1 MNAASNHSP
10 LSELLRKTQ
19 FSREEIVALLGLRE
33 KDDVEALRKAAE
45 ALCFACVGNKVHFR
59 GLVEFSNIC
68 VCDCHYCGI
77 RKSNAGITRFFLTLD
92 EVMQAAHWCA
102 AQGYGSLVL
111 QSGERRDEP
120 FIRFVEEAVRR
131 IRAETR
137 TASQP
142 EGLGI
147 TLCVGEQ
154 TKETYARF
162 RAAGAHRYLLR
173 IESTSPTLFQQLHP
187 EGQRLEDRIQSL
199 QWLREVGFQVGT
211 GVMIGIPGQ
220 ILDDLANDIL
230 FFKTLDVDMIG
241 MGPYIVHKQ
250 TPMAEHEAAMAA
262 RRQDVYQ
269 LALNMIAVTRLVLR
283 NVNIAATTA
292 LQAMKATG
300 REEGLTYGANV
311 IMPQLT
317 PTEFRKDYQLYEGK
331 PCLDENRDQCR
342 MCLEKRITGAGR
354 VIGFNEWGDSQHAK
368 LRMNGHSDPVLPG

>member
-1 MNAASNHSP
+1 MKP
-10 LSELLRKTQ
+10 LIELVRQLE
-19 FSREEIVALLGLRE
+19 FSREEIAFLLGRRE
-33 KDDVEALRKAAE
+33 KAEVEVLRKAAE
-45 ALCFACVGNKVHFR
+45 ELCFAYVGNKVHFR

-77 RKSNAGITRFFLTLD
+77 RKSNSEITRFFLTLD
-92 EVMQAAHWCA
+92 EVMQAAHWCSE
-102 AQGYGSLVL
+102 QGYGSLVL
-111 QSGERRDEP
+111 QSGERRDEA
-120 FIRFVEEAVRR
+120 FIEFVENAVRR

-137 TASQP
+137 TAKQP
-142 EGLGI
+142 DGLGI

-154 TKETYARF
+154 TRETYARF

-173 IESTSPTLFQQLHP
+173 IESSSPRLFRQLHP
-187 EGQRLEDRIQSL
+187 ATQSLEHRLQCL
-199 QWLREVGFQVGT
+199 QWLRETGFQVGT

-220 ILDDLANDIL
+220 TLEDLADDIL
-230 FFKTLDVDMIG
+230 FFRSLDVDMIG

-250 TPMAEHEAAMAA
+250 TPMAAYEAEMAS
-262 RRQDVYQ
+262 RGGEVYQ

-292 LQAMKATG
+292 LQAMKPTG

-311 IMPQLT
+311 MMPQLT

-342 MCLEKRITGAGR
+342 MCLQNRITGVGR
-354 VIGFNEWGDSQHAK
+354 VIGLHEWGDSRHA
-368 LRMNGHSDPVLPG
+368 RDRQD

>member
-1 MNAASNHSP
+1 MKP
-10 LSELLRKTQ
+10 LAELVKQTQ
-19 FSREEIVALLGLRE
+19 FTREEIAFLLGRRE
-33 KDDVEALRKAAE
+33 KADVEVLRLAAE
-45 ALCFACVGNKVHFR
+45 ELCFACVGNKVHFR

-77 RKSNAGITRFFLTLD
+77 RKSNSEITRFFLTMD

-102 AQGYGSLVL
+102 EQGYGSLVL
-111 QSGERRDEP
+111 QSGERRDEA
-120 FIRFVEEAVRR
+120 FIEFVENAVRR
-131 IRAETR
+131 IRSETR
-137 TASQP
+137 TAKQP
-142 EGLGI
+142 DGLGI

-154 TKETYARF
+154 TRETYARF
-162 RAAGAHRYLLR
+162 KAAGAHRYLLR
-173 IESTSPTLFQQLHP
+173 IESSSPRLFRQLHP
-187 EGQRLEDRIQSL
+187 ASQNLEHRMQCL

-211 GVMIGIPGQ
+211 GVMIGVPGQ
-220 ILDDLANDIL
+220 TLEDLADDIL
-230 FFKTLDVDMIG
+230 FFHSLDVDMIG

-250 TPMAEHEAAMAA
+250 TPMAAHEAAQAP
-262 RRQDVYQ
+262 RRAEVYQ

-292 LQAMKATG
+292 LQAMKPTG

-342 MCLEKRITGAGR
+342 MCLQNRITGVGR
-354 VIGFNEWGDSQHAK
+354 VIGFHEWGDSRHALEGK
-368 LRMNGHSDPVLPG
+368 GVTHRNK

>member
-1 MNAASNHSP
+1 MSALAD
-10 LSELLRKTQ
+10 LVQQTE
-19 FSREEIVALLGLRE
+19 FSREEIAFLLGRRDKAE
-33 KDDVEALRKAAE
+33 VEMLRKAAE

-77 RKSNAGITRFFLTLD
+77 RKSNPAPTRFFLTLD

-102 AQGYGSLVL
+102 EQGYGSLVL

-120 FIRFVEEAVRR
+120 FIQFVENAVRM
-131 IRAETR
+131 IRAGTR
-137 TASQP
+137 TVKQP
-142 EGLGI
+142 DGLGI

-154 TKETYARF
+154 TRETYTRF
-162 RAAGAHRYLLR
+162 KAAGAHRYLLR
-173 IESTSPTLFQQLHP
+173 IESSSPRLFRQLHP
-187 EGQRLEDRIQSL
+187 PGQTLEQRVQCL
-199 QWLREVGFQVGT
+199 HWLREAGFQVGT
-211 GVMIGIPGQ
+211 GVMIGFPGQ
-220 ILDDLANDIL
+220 TLEDLADDVL
-230 FFKTLDVDMIG
+230 FFQSQDVDMIG

-250 TPMAEHEAAMAA
+250 TPMAVHEAGMAL
-262 RRQDVYQ
+262 RRDEIYQ

-292 LQAMKATG
+292 LQAMKPTG

-331 PCLDENRDQCR
+331 PCLDENRDLCK
-342 MCLEKRITGAGR
+342 MCLEKRIAGIGR
-354 VIGFNEWGDSQHAK
+354 VIGYHEWGDSRHARDRQAAAP
-368 LRMNGHSDPVLPG
+368 LHEDLNCLQR

>member
-1 MNAASNHSP
+1 MNTACDTSSLPA
-10 LSELLRKTQ
+10 LLRKTL
-19 FSREEIVALLGLRE
+19 FTREEIAFLLGLTE
-33 KDDVEALRKAAE
+33 KTDIEALRKVAE
-45 ALCFACVGNKVHFR
+45 ALCFSMVGNKVHFR

-77 RKSNAGITRFFLTLD
+77 RKSNAAIARFFLTLD

-120 FIRFVEEAVRR
+120 FVRFVEEAIRR

-137 TASQP
+137 TAVQP

-162 RAAGAHRYLLR
+162 KEAGAHRYLLR
-173 IESTSPTLFQQLHP
+173 IETTSPFLFRKLHP
-187 EGQRLEDRIQSL
+187 EGQRLESRIQCL
-199 QWLREVGFQVGT
+199 HWLREVGFQVGT

-220 ILDDLANDIL
+220 SLSDLADDIL
-230 FFKTLDVDMIG
+230 FFKALDVDMIG

-250 TPMAEHEAAMAA
+250 TPMAAHEPEMAA
-262 RRQDVYQ
+262 RRQEVYQ

-292 LQAMKATG
+292 LQAMKPAG

-342 MCLEKRITGAGR
+342 MCLEKRITGVGR
-354 VIGFNEWGDSQHAK
+354 AIGFNEWGDSQHAK
-368 LRMNGHSDPVLPG
+368 MRMP

>member
-1 MNAASNHSP
+1 MNENAKLAA
-10 LSELLRKTQ
+10 LVRQTE
-19 FSREEIVALLGLRE
+19 FSRAEIAYLLGRRE
-33 KDDVEALRKAAE
+33 KAEVEALRKAAE
-45 ALCFACVGNKVHFR
+45 ELCFATVGNKVHFR

-77 RKSNAGITRFFLTLD
+77 RKSNPAIGRFFLTID

-111 QSGERRDEP
+111 QSGERRDEA
-120 FIRFVEEAVRR
+120 FVEFVENAVRR

-137 TASQP
+137 TAKQP
-142 EGLGI
+142 DGLGI

-154 TKETYARF
+154 SKETYARF
-162 RAAGAHRYLLR
+162 KAAGAHRYLLR
-173 IESTSPTLFQQLHP
+173 IESSSPRLYRQLHP
-187 EGQRLEDRIQSL
+187 ASQSLAHRLQCL

-211 GVMIGIPGQ
+211 GVMIGLPGQ
-220 ILDDLANDIL
+220 TLEDLADDIL
-230 FFKTLDVDMIG
+230 FFRSLDVDMIG

-250 TPMAEHEAAMAA
+250 TPMAEHEAEMAA
-262 RRQDVYQ
+262 RHPEVYQ

-292 LQAMKATG
+292 LQAMKPTG

-342 MCLEKRITGAGR
+342 MCLQNRITGVGR
-354 VIGFNEWGDSQHAK
+354 VIGFNEWGDSCHAK
-368 LRMNGHSDPVLPG
+368 DRQAGH

>member
-1 MNAASNHSP
+1 MKP
-10 LSELLRKTQ
+10 LEELLKQ
-19 FSREEIVALLGLRE
+19 EEFSRGKIAYLLGLRDRADTE
-33 KDDVEALRKAAE
+33 RLRKAAE

-68 VCDCHYCGI
+68 VCDCYYCGI
-77 RKSNAGITRFFLTLD
+77 RKSNSGIVRYFLTVD

-102 AQGYGSLVL
+102 EQGYGSLVL
-111 QSGERRDEP
+111 QSGERRDEA
-120 FIRFVEEAVRR
+120 FIEFVENVVRR
-131 IRAETR
+131 IRTETR
-137 TASQP
+137 TAAQP

-154 TKETYARF
+154 TREAYARF
-162 RAAGAHRYLLR
+162 KAAGAHRYLLR
-173 IESTSPTLFQQLHP
+173 IESSSPRLFRQLHP
-187 EGQRLEDRIQSL
+187 EGQSLEQRLQCL

-211 GVMIGIPGQ
+211 GVMIGVPGQ
-220 ILDDLANDIL
+220 TLEDLADDVM
-230 FFKTLDVDMIG
+230 FFRSLDVDMIG

-250 TPMAEHEAAMAA
+250 TPMAKHEIEVG
-262 RRQDVYQ
+262 RRCEEIYQ
-269 LALNMIAVTRLVLR
+269 SALNMIAVTRLVLR

-342 MCLEKRITGAGR
+342 MCLQNRITSVGR
-354 VIGFNEWGDSQHAK
+354 VIGYHEWGDSRHA
-368 LRMNGHSDPVLPG
+368 RDRQG